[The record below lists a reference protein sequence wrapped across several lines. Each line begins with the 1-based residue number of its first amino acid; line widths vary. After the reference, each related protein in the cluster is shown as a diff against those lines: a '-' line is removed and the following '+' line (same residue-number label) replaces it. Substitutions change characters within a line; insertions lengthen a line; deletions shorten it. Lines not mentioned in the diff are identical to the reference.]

1 MKRLVSLL
9 LAALMLA
16 SLTACGGSPGASGGS
31 QAGDGNSSQGD
42 KTVYTLKFGH
52 DANEDS
58 TYQAGA
64 EALKRIVE
72 EKSEGRLQIEIYN
85 SGSLGSETELLESVR
100 MGVTDMCFATA
111 ANSSATFP
119 QMGIFSVSF
128 LFDDQAHFDRCL
140 EPGSDLTNALKKIVA
155 DANVGCSLAGCI
167 SQGLRSVEAKVPV
180 RTPEDLKGV
189 SMRVMNSETEI
200 LV

>member
-64 EALKRIVE
+64 
-72 EKSEGRLQIEIYN
+72 
-85 SGSLGSETELLESVR
+85 
-100 MGVTDMCFATA
+100 
-111 ANSSATFP
+111 
-119 QMGIFSVSF
+119 
-128 LFDDQAHFDRCL
+128 
-140 EPGSDLTNALKKIVA
+140 DL
-155 DANVGCSLAGCI
+155 
-167 SQGLRSVEAKVPV
+167 
-180 RTPEDLKGV
+180 
-189 SMRVMNSETEI
+189 
-200 LV
+200 